1 MAVSSNAMLKR
12 RSGLVV
18 MSLLAFILVLAV
30 GAYLWQAIE
39 ASSLSMVQAQIGQL
53 KPFLTTLRLLLIG
66 LIALFWPTM
75 MNLLHRSGRIDAE
88 GRVRL
93 LTLRWRVTAWM
104 MVIELILGQNLLGQ
118 FLAAWQGTTL

>member
-1 MAVSSNAMLKR
+1 MAVFSNAMLKS

-39 ASSLSMVQAQIGQL
+39 ASSLSVVQTQIGQL
-53 KPFLTTLRLLLIG
+53 KPVLTILRLLLIG
-66 LIALFWPTM
+66 LLALFWPTL
-75 MNLLHRSGRIDAE
+75 MNLLYRLGRVDAE

-93 LTLRWRVTAWM
+93 LTLRWHVTAWM
-104 MVIELILGQNLLGQ
+104 AVFELILGQNLLGQ
-118 FLAAWQGTTL
+118 FFAAWQGTTL

>member
-1 MAVSSNAMLKR
+1 MAVSSNAMPKH

-30 GAYLWQAIE
+30 GAYLWQVVG
-39 ASSLSMVQAQIGQL
+39 ASSLSVVQSQIGQL
-53 KPFLTTLRLLLIG
+53 QPFLSKLRLLLIG

-75 MNLLHRSGRIDAE
+75 MDLLYRLGRIDAG
-88 GRVRL
+88 GRVQL

-104 MVIELILGQNLLGQ
+104 VVIELILGQNLLGH
-118 FLAAWQGTTL
+118 FIAAWQETIL